1 MLVLTAD
8 VKEKN
13 ICDWQDVCLV
23 GADIVDGAVP
33 LVVLD
38 AVIVDVDE
46 GGPLEAALHS
56 VQLVA
61 GVGGEAGAVGL
72 AVEAVVGHA
81 LTGSV
86 RIHLQELELAEVSL
100 VEELLVLVDVIHE
113 VLTSTGIRCPPLVG
127 EEGWA
132 GSDAG
137 LHGLHTTVNQD
148 GIHCRA
154 LVRIDPVFAA
164 LEVGVGCL
172 DVLA

>member
-1 MLVLTAD
+1 MFSQRMGSHACTLRSTY
-8 VKEKN
+8 
-13 ICDWQDVCLV
+13 
-23 GADIVDGAVP
+23 
-33 LVVLD
+33 

-100 VEELLVLVDVIHE
+100 VEELNI
-113 VLTSTGIRCPPLVG
+113 GKK
-127 EEGWA
+127 
-132 GSDAG
+132 
-137 LHGLHTTVNQD
+137 Q
-148 GIHCRA
+148 
-154 LVRIDPVFAA
+154 FF
-164 LEVGVGCL
+164 
-172 DVLA
+172 